1 MSVSATLDLPKWYGS
16 GTLSA
21 AGSSIFTDAD
31 GYQASLRDVLDLLV
45 LHPQSFH
52 AHLTWVDL
60 PHVRLLR
67 AQESSGRVGYLRLPP
82 GEVLVFFVTRQ
93 GVPPVHGGLELQ
105 FGDLIWHSQNSHQR
119 MTEASQWGSI
129 AVTGDILD
137 FFGRSIAG
145 KELQSPPWPQS
156 IRPASADSRN
166 LLRLHG
172 QAARIAETCPNRIMH
187 PEVVRALDQDL
198 IALLVSCLAS
208 ADARRSNPAEETSA
222 RVCVQFEQLLSTEPF
237 RLLSIRELCQALGAS
252 EQTLRAS
259 CRKVLGMGPGRYQRL
274 RRLKLVR
281 GELMHVGAER
291 AKVAKIMEHYRFADL
306 HRFVTEYWQTF
317 GELPPL
323 PARVTNLR

>member
-1 MSVSATLDLPKWYGS
+1 M
-16 GTLSA
+16 SA

-31 GYQASLRDVLDLLV
+31 GYQASLRDLLDLLV
-45 LHPQSFH
+45 LHPHSFH

-67 AQESSGRVGYLRLPP
+67 AQESSARVGYLRLPP
-82 GEVLVFFVTRQ
+82 GEVFVFFVTRQ

-105 FGDLIWHSQNSHQR
+105 LGDLIWQSHNCHQR
-119 MTEASQWGSI
+119 MAEGSQWGSI
-129 AVTGDILD
+129 AVTGDTLNY
-137 FFGRSIAG
+137 FGRSIAG
-145 KELQSPPWPQS
+145 KELQSPSWPQS

-208 ADARRSNPAEETSA
+208 ADARSSNPAKETSA

-237 RLLSIRELCQALGAS
+237 RLPSTREPGARSIGTDSESKLSEGAGNGTRTVPAAEAPQAGAWRTHACWCRTREGG
-252 EQTLRAS
+252 EDHGTLQV
-259 CRKVLGMGPGRYQRL
+259 C
-274 RRLKLVR
+274 
-281 GELMHVGAER
+281 
-291 AKVAKIMEHYRFADL
+291 
-306 HRFVTEYWQTF
+306 
-317 GELPPL
+317 
-323 PARVTNLR
+323 

>member
-1 MSVSATLDLPKWYGS
+1 
-16 GTLSA
+16 LSA
-21 AGSSIFTDAD
+21 AGSSIFSDAD

-67 AQESSGRVGYLRLPP
+67 AQESSARVGYFRPPP
-82 GEVLVFFVTRQ
+82 GEVLVFFITRH
-93 GVPPVHGGLELQ
+93 GAPPLHGGLELQ

-129 AVTGDILD
+129 AVTGDTLNS
-137 FFGRSIAG
+137 FGRSIAG
-145 KELQSPPWPQS
+145 KELQSPRWPRS
-156 IRPASADSRN
+156 IRPASADSRR

-187 PEVVRALDQDL
+187 PEVVRALEQDL

-208 ADARRSNPAEETSA
+208 ADAVGGNPAEETSA
-222 RVCVQFEQLLSTEPF
+222 RVCVQFEQLLGREPF
-237 RLLSIRELCQALGAS
+237 RLLPIRELCHELGVS

-274 RRLKLVR
+274 RRLKLAR
-281 GELMHVGAER
+281 RELIHPGAEGTD
-291 AKVAKIMEHYRFADL
+291 VAKIMERYKFADL